1 MINEDIKKYVKD
13 VKDFPQKGIIF
24 KDISPILRNID
35 VMKHITNEFAKF
47 AKGADIVVGPDARG
61 FLFGIPLAMKINK
74 PFVMVRKKGKL
85 PGEIISFD
93 YDLEYGTGTLEILK
107 GSIKKGQKVLIV
119 DDLLATGG
127 TVEAIQ
133 KLVISLGATVIKTLF
148 IIELTFLNGK
158 EKIGNNYLSLVKF

>member
-13 VKDFPQKGIIF
+13 VKDFPKKGIIF

-74 PFVMVRKKGKL
+74 PFIMVRKKGKL

-93 YDLEYGTGTLEILK
+93 YDLEYGKGTLEILK

-148 IIELTFLNGK
+148 IIELTFLKGK
-158 EKIGNNYLSLVKF
+158 EKIGDNYLSLVKF